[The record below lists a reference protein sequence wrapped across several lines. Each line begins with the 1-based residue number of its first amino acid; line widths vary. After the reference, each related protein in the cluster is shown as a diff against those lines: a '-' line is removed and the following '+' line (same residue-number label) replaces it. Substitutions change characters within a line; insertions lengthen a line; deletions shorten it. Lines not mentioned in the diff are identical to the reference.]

1 MIKTMSVA
9 ALIIASASAS
19 FAGSLNTQ
27 FGSQVE
33 APPVIVPVAGS
44 GIGAP
49 AIIGGVLAA
58 AAVAALV
65 SSDSKEDATVTTT
78 TKK

>member
-1 MIKTMSVA
+1 MIKIISVA
-9 ALIIASASAS
+9 ALVITSATAS

-27 FGSQVE
+27 FESEVE
-33 APPVIVPVAGS
+33 AAPVIVPFAGS

-65 SSDSKEDATVTTT
+65 SNSNDDEATVTTT
-78 TKK
+78 IAE